1 MASFTVRD
9 YMSARRMSFAPTM
22 DVLEA
27 IDLLVSENISGAPV
41 IDDRGRLLG
50 FFSEKDC
57 MFLATQVGFHNE
69 RAGEVAD
76 HMTSPAVTV
85 EADSSVFD
93 IAKLFLEKTP
103 RRYPVVED
111 NRLVGHISRRDVL
124 RAMREFSAKS

>member
-1 MASFTVRD
+1 
-9 YMSARRMSFAPTM
+9 MSARRLSFSPTM

-27 IDLLVSENISGAPV
+27 IDLLVEQNISGAPV

-50 FFSEKDC
+50 FFFSEKDC
-57 MFLATQVGFHNE
+57 MFLASQVGFHNE

-85 EADSSVFD
+85 EADSSVLD
-93 IAKLFLEKTP
+93 VAKLFLDKTP

-124 RAMREFSAKS
+124 RAMRDFSSKT

>member
-9 YMSARRMSFAPTM
+9 YMNARRMSFAPTM

-57 MFLATQVGFHNE
+57 MFLATQVGFHNQ

-93 IAKLFLEKTP
+93 IAKLFIEKTP

-124 RAMREFSAKS
+124 RAMREFTTKP

>member
-1 MASFTVRD
+1 MSSFTVRD
-9 YMSARRMSFAPTM
+9 YMNARRMSFAPTM

-93 IAKLFLEKTP
+93 IAKLFIEKTP

-124 RAMREFSAKS
+124 RAMREFTTKP

>member
-9 YMSARRMSFAPTM
+9 YTNARRMSFAPTM

-93 IAKLFLEKTP
+93 IAKLFIEKTP

-124 RAMREFSAKS
+124 RAMREFTTKP

>member
-1 MASFTVRD
+1 MASFIIRD
-9 YMSARRMSFAPTM
+9 YMSARRLSFAPTM

-69 RAGEVAD
+69 RVGDVAD
-76 HMTSPAVTV
+76 HMTSPA
-85 EADSSVFD
+85 EA
-93 IAKLFLEKTP
+93 A
-103 RRYPVVED
+103 
-111 NRLVGHISRRDVL
+111 RLVGLMKLSGKGTEKNPKDAKQWLSVAAQKGDGVARRML
-124 RAMREFSAKS
+124 EQYKSLF